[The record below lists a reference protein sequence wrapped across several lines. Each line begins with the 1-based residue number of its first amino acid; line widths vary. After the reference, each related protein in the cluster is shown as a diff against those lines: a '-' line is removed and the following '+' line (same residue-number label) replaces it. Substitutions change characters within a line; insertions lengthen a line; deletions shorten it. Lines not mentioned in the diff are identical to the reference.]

1 MAQGAEAKRDR
12 LQLRLDGYD
21 KAILQRAA
29 EYRRES
35 LSRFVL
41 SSALSTAERVIR
53 EHEVVTLSNSDWQ
66 VFFDALVDP
75 PRPNETLKTAFRRY
89 REASK

>member
-1 MAQGAEAKRDR
+1 MAQGAQAKRDR
-12 LQLRLDGYD
+12 LQLRVDSHD
-21 KAILQRAA
+21 KAVLQRAA

-35 LSRFVL
+35 VSRFVL

-53 EHEVVTLSNSDWQ
+53 EHEVETLSSSDWQ

-75 PRPNETLKTAFRRY
+75 PRPNETLKAAFRRY
-89 REASK
+89 RQASK